1 MLGISGVGGI
11 EKSTVAAASASTGW
25 LPWMTTR
32 VRPPPQD
39 AAGQRDPKRKNFLP
53 PEVGFQADPCS
64 LSLTSN
70 IPRGQATAA
79 GACWTARHRPYI
91 ET

>member
-25 LPWMTTR
+25 LPWMATCT
-32 VRPPPQD
+32 RPPPQD

-53 PEVGFQADPCS
+53 PD
-64 LSLTSN
+64 
-70 IPRGQATAA
+70 IPRQKVFSS
-79 GACWTARHRPYI
+79 
-91 ET
+91 